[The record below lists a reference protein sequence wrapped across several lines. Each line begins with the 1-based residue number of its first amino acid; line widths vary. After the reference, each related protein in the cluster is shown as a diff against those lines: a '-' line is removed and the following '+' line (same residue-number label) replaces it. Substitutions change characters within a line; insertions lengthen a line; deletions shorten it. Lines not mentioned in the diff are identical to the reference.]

1 MWVGQKPGLL
11 LIELKKFGKIKFRI
25 YKGDEMEYTKLG
37 NTGLEV
43 SKLCLGCMSFGDS
56 STGFHSGWLLDEDAS
71 RKIIKKALDMGINFF
86 DTANTY
92 AAGTSEEYLGRAI
105 KDFADREEIVIATKL
120 FFGDGQ
126 HEGRNT
132 KGLSRK
138 AIINQVNASLE
149 RLGTDYIDLLYIHRW
164 DYNTPIEE
172 TMAALNDLVRSGKVH
187 YLGASA
193 MYAWQFQKAQYVAEK
208 NGWTKFSVMQNHY
221 NMIYR
226 EDEREMIPF
235 CKDSGVALVPYSPLA
250 AGRVVRDWD
259 ADTARSKT
267 DEIAKS
273 KYDSTEE
280 QDKEIVKCVAELA
293 KELDVSRAQ
302 VALAW
307 LWQKGIDSPI
317 VGVTKEKYLD
327 DYLGAFQL
335 ILTDNQMAML
345 DKAYLPHQIVG
356 AL

>member
-1 MWVGQKPGLL
+1 
-11 LIELKKFGKIKFRI
+11 
-25 YKGDEMEYTKLG
+25 MEYITLG
-37 NTGLEV
+37 QTGLKV
-43 SKLCLGCMSFGDS
+43 SPLCLGCMSFGDRS
-56 STGFHSGWLLDEDAS
+56 KGFHSGWLLDEEDS

-105 KDFADREEIVIATKL
+105 RDFADRDEIVIATKVY
-120 FFGDGQ
+120 FGDGQ
-126 HEGRNT
+126 HPENRNT
-132 KGLSRK
+132 RGLSRK
-138 AIINQVNASLE
+138 AIFTQVEASLK
-149 RLGTDYIDLLYIHRW
+149 RLGTDYIDILYIHRW
-164 DYNTPIEE
+164 DYHTPIEE
-172 TMAALNDLVRSGKVH
+172 TMAALNDLVRAGKVH

-193 MYAWQFQKAQYVAEK
+193 MYAWQFQKAQYMAEK

-221 NMIYR
+221 NMLYR

-259 ADTARSKT
+259 ADTKRSKT
-267 DEIAKS
+267 DETAKS
-273 KYDSTEE
+273 KYDKTED
-280 QDKEIVKCVAELA
+280 QDKEIVKQVAVLA
-293 KELDVSRAQ
+293 EELDVSRAQ

-307 LWQKGIDSPI
+307 LWQKGIDAPI

-335 ILTDNQMAML
+335 TLTDDQMAML
-345 DKAYLPHQIVG
+345 DQAYLPHHIVG